1 MKVNFSKIRKPFYFV
16 LALFMVGSFVSCDNY
31 NEDNLR
37 FSSTN
42 QISEDI
48 PITKYQTS
56 QAFLIEEYSGWSC
69 TNCPKAAEELEDLKE
84 SFQEKLVAVTIH
96 AGKFAEPGKSNDSLD
111 LRTVYGTQ
119 LCESFGVSSFPA
131 GIINRSTPPLQ
142 YAQWNDKLNSLSS
155 STTHIININL
165 GTKISPSNILVGVLI
180 SPLQPILSNLLLSLF
195 VVEDNIN
202 GIQLNGSSKITNYPF
217 KNVLRNNPLIN
228 QPLNTEN
235 IASGKT
241 LKLNYAINIDSV
253 WNLSNCRVVAI
264 VTNQQTGQVVQT
276 NEISVK

>member
-37 FSSTN
+37 SFVAQTT
-42 QISEDI
+42 EEV

-56 QAFLIEEYSGWSC
+56 QAVFLEEYSGWSC
-69 TNCPKAAEELEDLKE
+69 TNCPLAADKLEKLKD
-84 SFQEKLVAVTIH
+84 SFQENLITITIH

-119 LCESFGVSSFPA
+119 LCETFGVSSFPA
-131 GIINRSTPPLQ
+131 GIINRSTSPLQ
-142 YAQWNDKLNSLSS
+142 FSEWDNAISSALSS
-155 STTHIININL
+155 TPHRLNINL
-165 GTKISPSNILVGVLI
+165 GTITTPSRLLVGVNI
-180 SPLQPILSNLLLSLF
+180 STLTTISDNLLLSLF
-195 VVEDNIN
+195 VVEDDIT
-202 GIQLNGSSKITNYPF
+202 GIQLSGASKITDYIFN
-217 KNVLRNNPLIN
+217 NVLRKNPLTNLPIN
-228 QPLNTEN
+228 SKPL
-235 IASGKT
+235 ASNET
-241 LKLNYAINIDSV
+241 LIFNYSIQIDPI

-264 VTNQQTGQVVQT
+264 VTNQQTGQVIQT